1 MVLTRA
7 GGRAARFVAN
17 LGLFLVLGC
26 SGPLLHIPSVTVVS
40 GVDLA
45 RYSSRGFFFSTE
57 PYSAAHET
65 MGLVA
70 VTSYA
75 ELRQEK
81 SQTLFGTQWTTVPV
95 PLQTVVDTVYARAVA
110 MGADAFVKMEFHSV
124 TTPATPEHPA
134 IPGIEITG
142 VAIKRRVP

>member
-1 MVLTRA
+1 M
-7 GGRAARFVAN
+7 AARCRWA
-17 LGLFLVLGC
+17 LALILTLGC
-26 SGPLLHIPSVTVVS
+26 SGTLKRIPSVTVVS

-57 PYSAAHET
+57 PYVGPHET

-75 ELRQEK
+75 EMHQEK
-81 SQTLFGTQWTTVPV
+81 VERAMFGSEWITTPV
-95 PLQTVVDTVYARAVA
+95 PLQTVVDTVYARAVS
-110 MGADAFVKMEFHSV
+110 MGADAFVKFEFHSV
-124 TTPATPEHPA
+124 TLPATADHPA

-142 VAIKRRVP
+142 VAIKRRNP

>member
-1 MVLTRA
+1 MKSGTIRGVLRPVT
-7 GGRAARFVAN
+7 GV
-17 LGLFLVLGC
+17 LLFSLVGC
-26 SGPLLHIPSVTVVS
+26 SGTLKHIAPVTVVS

-57 PYSAAHET
+57 PYSAPHET

-81 SQTLFGTQWTTVPV
+81 AQGALFGTVWVTTPV
-95 PLQTVVDTVYARAVA
+95 SLQTVLDTVYARAVA
-110 MGADAFVKMEFHSV
+110 MGADGFVKMEFHSISAP
-124 TTPATPEHPA
+124 TTPEHPT
-134 IPGIEITG
+134 IPGLEVSG
-142 VAIKRRVP
+142 VAIRRRNQ